1 MSEHA
6 FQLWKTAAKTVLGF
20 SINLKY
26 NGRWLV
32 SQTAVAKQQKL
43 SGQTKKTQEDV
54 CVYQVNVN
62 GRDCTSCSDKKLLE
76 FLRDDL
82 HLTGTK
88 NGCAEGACGACTVI
102 VNGKKTKACV
112 PLLSKINGAKVIT
125 IEGLS
130 EREKAVYSYAFAKAG
145 AVQCGFCI
153 PGMIISAKALIDEND
168 NPTADEVKKAIR
180 GNICRCTGYVK
191 IEKAILLA
199 AKLIR
204 ENAEIPEED
213 DDAQISGRIMRID
226 AKEKALGTG
235 IYTDDI
241 HLEGMLYGKC
251 LRSPYPRARV
261 LSIDASQAE
270 RHPSCVKVLTAEDVP
285 VNIHGHI
292 VKDWP
297 VFIEK
302 GSVTAYTGDAIC
314 MAVSTDESSLEEI
327 LSLVKVEYEEL
338 EGVFSA
344 QEALEE
350 KISVHEG
357 RQNLFSHEKI
367 VRGNAERELE
377 SCAHR
382 VSLHFSTGHTEHAF
396 MEPECA
402 VAEYDPACDG
412 VIVHTSGQSIYDE
425 QREICHMLDLPPE
438 RVRCISALVGGG
450 FGGKEDM
457 SVQHHA
463 ALAAWLLKRPVKVR
477 LTRQESLLVHPKR
490 HPMEL
495 DIALGCDEK
504 GRLKALKCRILAD
517 SGAYASLGGPVL
529 QRACTHA
536 AGPYNYQNIS
546 IEGFGLYTNNVPSG
560 AFRGFGVTQSC
571 YAIEEAID
579 VLAAQLP
586 MDPFEF
592 RLLNALSP
600 GDIMPNGQ
608 IAGPDTGI
616 RECLEAVRTA
626 YYRSGRTGIACALK
640 NSGIGVGNV
649 DEGRCILSVEN
660 GRVHIRTSAACMGQ
674 GLATVVMQI
683 TAEATK
689 LPPQSF
695 IVEPP
700 DTSRT
705 PDSGTST
712 ASRQTA
718 FTGEAARR
726 AAVQLAGDL
735 KTHSLRDLEGREY
748 SAVFGFD
755 TDPIDSDKPNPV
767 SHLAYSYSAQVAELD
782 ENGKLVRITAACDAG
797 TVINQTSIEGQIEGG
812 VVMGIGYAL
821 SEKFI
826 TEKGIVKSRYGT
838 LGLLRS
844 TDVPEIETILVHG
857 PGTSPYAYGAKGV
870 GELCTIP
877 TAPAIGNALFRRDG
891 KLRNRLPMQIQP

>member
-1 MSEHA
+1 MDASDIPGHNDIAPIIHPEPCLA
-6 FQLWKTAAKTVLGF
+6 PAEVNYVGEPVAA
-20 SINLKY
+20 
-26 NGRWLV
+26 
-32 SQTAVAKQQKL
+32 
-43 SGQTKKTQEDV
+43 
-54 CVYQVNVN
+54 VY
-62 GRDCTSCSDKKLLE
+62 
-76 FLRDDL
+76 
-82 HLTGTK
+82 
-88 NGCAEGACGACTVI
+88 AENMTLCR
-102 VNGKKTKACV
+102 KAAAMV
-112 PLLSKINGAKVIT
+112 EIEYDELPAILT
-125 IEGLS
+125 IEEAWENKSFLTKPLVATIGD
-130 EREKAVYSYAFAKAG
+130 
-145 AVQCGFCI
+145 
-153 PGMIISAKALIDEND
+153 PAKALKEAKHRIKDEFTMGGQD
-168 NPTADEVKKAIR
+168 HMYLETQVAYVIPKEDKQYLVYSSTQNPAEVQRGVAD
-180 GNICRCTGYVK
+180 
-191 IEKAILLA
+191 LLG
-199 AKLIR
+199 LPF
-204 ENAEIPEED
+204 N
-213 DDAQISGRIMRID
+213 M
-226 AKEKALGTG
+226 
-235 IYTDDI
+235 
-241 HLEGMLYGKC
+241 
-251 LRSPYPRARV
+251 
-261 LSIDASQAE
+261 
-270 RHPSCVKVLTAEDVP
+270 
-285 VNIHGHI
+285 
-292 VKDWP
+292 
-297 VFIEK
+297 
-302 GSVTAYTGDAIC
+302 
-314 MAVSTDESSLEEI
+314 
-327 LSLVKVEYEEL
+327 VKVEN
-338 EGVFSA
+338 
-344 QEALEE
+344 
-350 KISVHEG
+350 
-357 RQNLFSHEKI
+357 R
-367 VRGNAERELE
+367 R
-377 SCAHR
+377 
-382 VSLHFSTGHTEHAF
+382 
-396 MEPECA
+396 M
-402 VAEYDPACDG
+402 
-412 VIVHTSGQSIYDE
+412 
-425 QREICHMLDLPPE
+425 
-438 RVRCISALVGGG
+438 GGG

-695 IVEPP
+695 IFEPP

-726 AAVQLAGDL
+726 AAMQLAGDL